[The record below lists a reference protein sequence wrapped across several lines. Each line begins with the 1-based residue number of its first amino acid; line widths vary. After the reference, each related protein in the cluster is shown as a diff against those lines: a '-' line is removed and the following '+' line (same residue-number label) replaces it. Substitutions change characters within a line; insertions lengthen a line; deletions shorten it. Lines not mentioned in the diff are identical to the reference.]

1 MNYLEA
7 VEVMKQD
14 GVKQTQDGE
23 TQDGETQDEHQDMK
37 MSSFFNTQSEH

>member
-14 GVKQTQDGE
+14 GVKQTQDGK
-23 TQDGETQDEHQDMK
+23 TQDEHQDMK
-37 MSSFFNTQSEH
+37 RSSFFNAQSEH